1 VNIVPLFLALFIQLA
16 FKRSIEFFIELYLV
30 DTSDNLIFS
39 SLIKRFFTYR
49 KRRGLMTNS
58 IKPTVAEIVCDYILD
73 NQAVVDTVDSSMP
86 LDKLNI
92 DSLEKNSLIMDLGEH
107 FDIDISDLQIEAF
120 VTIADIIDHI
130 ELMLAAQPSIEELAE
145 IQRADL
151 AEFESE
157 AMDS

>member
-1 VNIVPLFLALFIQLA
+1 
-16 FKRSIEFFIELYLV
+16 
-30 DTSDNLIFS
+30 
-39 SLIKRFFTYR
+39 
-49 KRRGLMTNS
+49 MTNS

-73 NQAVVDTVDSSMP
+73 NQAVVDTVDASMP

-92 DSLEKNSLIMDLGEH
+92 DSLEKNSLVMDLGEH

>member
-1 VNIVPLFLALFIQLA
+1 MNIVPLFLALFIQLA

-30 DTSDNLIFS
+30 DTSDSLIFS

-73 NQAVVDTVDSSMP
+73 NQAVVDTVDASMP

-92 DSLEKNSLIMDLGEH
+92 DSLEKKSLIMDLGEH

>member
-30 DTSDNLIFS
+30 DTSDSLIFS

-73 NQAVVDTVDSSMP
+73 NQAVVDTVDASMP

-92 DSLEKNSLIMDLGEH
+92 DSLEKKSLIMDLGEH